1 MGKSDGKWAA
11 FKNLFTPI
19 SFQNSRPEKPM
30 RRRQKQSKE
39 MIMFH
44 KLATDGTTSSV
55 DDVLQGNGQED
66 NNEEEKIAEY
76 GHQDC
81 SYLRYEDIPDYRDI
95 EQVDDLSDLWSPV
108 TYSRK
113 ETDV

>member
-1 MGKSDGKWAA
+1 
-11 FKNLFTPI
+11 
-19 SFQNSRPEKPM
+19 M

-44 KLATDGTTSSV
+44 KLASEGTTSSV
-55 DDVLQGNGQED
+55 EGVLQGNGEED
-66 NNEEEKIAEY
+66 NIEDEKNAEY
-76 GHQDC
+76 QYQHQDC